1 MPTRRTGPRYTPE
14 EARVMIPIS
23 AKRVAL
29 EAVDLVIAL
38 EKYPIDSHN
47 VERRVW
53 ALRGQV
59 YLLQRLCYV
68 IWKYEALKKAATQR
82 SS

>member
-1 MPTRRTGPRYTPE
+1 MPTKRTGPRYTPE

-38 EKYPIDSHN
+38 EKYPINSEQ

-53 ALRGQV
+53 SLTGQAGF
-59 YLLQRLCYV
+59 LSRLCHV
-68 IWKYEALKKAATQR
+68 IWKYEALKKAAAKGKD
-82 SS
+82 